1 VGMRSRDTGTK
12 VRYFPTFSHF
22 GVKKVLLSVIFMTK
36 QKTILIYS
44 CLSMY
49 IFSPLKVKK
58 DQKNGFSVSN
68 LPIEAKNK
76 MSGKKWK
83 QN

>member
-1 VGMRSRDTGTK
+1 
-12 VRYFPTFSHF
+12 
-22 GVKKVLLSVIFMTK
+22 MTK